1 MAQIKK
7 IAQVPPPAPTP
18 KHNRHKD
25 SSVYQQQLLQVFSDP
40 ICPWCYIGFHNL
52 SQAID
57 SYPRA
62 LAAQSI
68 GWRTF
73 MLNPAM
79 PDDGMDR
86 QDYLTR
92 KFGGADAASQ
102 VYGRIAE
109 AGKAAGL
116 NMRLDHIR
124 RTPETRSA
132 HQVTQA
138 LQADPELSYIATDY
152 VHTLFQLYFV
162 DGEDIS
168 QTDILDN
175 AVVTAGG
182 PAGFASQTLKD
193 GQYKT
198 VVIQE
203 DQNNRARGLTGVPG
217 FLVGNQQFVGGAQP
231 VAVFHRLFD
240 ILVEQANIEA
250 SNANSPAA

>member
-1 MAQIKK
+1 MY
-7 IAQVPPPAPTP
+7 
-18 KHNRHKD
+18 HN
-25 SSVYQQQLLQVFSDP
+25 QLLQVFSDP

-52 SQAID
+52 SQALE
-57 SYPRA
+57 SYTRPLPARHF
-62 LAAQSI
+62 

-79 PDDGMDR
+79 PDEGMDR

-116 NMRLDHIR
+116 NMRLDDIR

-138 LQADPELSYIATDY
+138 LQADPELTSIVTDY
-152 VHTLFQLYFV
+152 VHGLFQSYFV
-162 DGEDIS
+162 DGDDIS
-168 QTDILDN
+168 RPALLDA
-175 AVVTAGG
+175 AVAAAGG
-182 PAGFASQTLKD
+182 PSGYASRILAE
-193 GQYKT
+193 GQYKAM
-198 VVIQE
+198 VIQE

-217 FLVGNQQFVGGAQP
+217 FLIGGQQFVGGAQP
-231 VAVFHRLFD
+231 SAVFHRIFD
-240 ILVEQANIEA
+240 IIVEQVD
-250 SNANSPAA
+250 SQMTSPTPSSE